1 MDWLSGLVALKF
13 VRYLVCS
20 FFIDFYLLSYVCW
33 KHDGLTGRAAGVRE
47 VTKQRMLWLET
58 SIRSEICR
66 GQSFKPPFNLSLI
79 SFRTWDDYVVL
90 VLQALGFVGSSV
102 SLGWLTGCVVI
113 QKFWFLLKF
122 PKKKKLFET
131 KKKSFKMWKR
141 TKAEPWLIN
150 WLCSRTNELPCSCI
164 DVDWSGI
171 TVFMLR
177 FQCFTSRL
185 FSLVKPSI
193 MLRGG
198 ERNVVVWLMFFFF
211 FSFVCPEDSA
221 CLQRVGG
228 QVQGTHEAGKDA
240 KG

>member
-13 VRYLVCS
+13 VRYLVCR

-122 PKKKKLFET
+122 PKKKIVWNL
-131 KKKSFKMWKR
+131 KKKEVLKCEN
-141 TKAEPWLIN
+141 EPRRSLDWLIYYVVG
-150 WLCSRTNELPCSCI
+150 LMSYP
-164 DVDWSGI
+164 
-171 TVFMLR
+171 
-177 FQCFTSRL
+177 
-185 FSLVKPSI
+185 
-193 MLRGG
+193 
-198 ERNVVVWLMFFFF
+198 VVVLMWI
-211 FSFVCPEDSA
+211 
-221 CLQRVGG
+221 G
-228 QVQGTHEAGKDA
+228 AG
-240 KG
+240 